1 MDYSSVVPGNLQQD
15 LQDHS
20 VGFDF
25 SDVVTDSSVSK
36 VGAAFVDSASKV
48 QETLAIISRVAELV
62 SAKYSDVCCGQCTS
76 DYTLLPFTR
85 AGQLIVYFKV
95 SFSTVR

>member
-36 VGAAFVDSASKV
+36 VGAAFVDSASKG

-62 SAKYSDVCCGQCTS
+62 LSVVDSVHLTTLSDH
-76 DYTLLPFTR
+76 LPEL
-85 AGQLIVYFKV
+85 AN
-95 SFSTVR
+95 